1 VSLPSGQVV
10 QLIIYFSH
18 DCAIADK
25 HNAGYEPSIYK
36 VCLLVSFEVKYLVKL
51 TSQLRFHRQHLQC
64 AVFCCS
70 HIGFANI

>member
-25 HNAGYEPSIYK
+25 HNAGYEPSICK
-36 VCLLVSFEVKYLVKL
+36 VCLCWSA
-51 TSQLRFHRQHLQC
+51 LR
-64 AVFCCS
+64 S
-70 HIGFANI
+70 NIWSN